1 MYRVLFPR
9 RERISTN
16 IYPLKGDNERMPVTV
31 TYHESEWYDY
41 SLTEDSDEESIL
53 TYSLLRAYGA
63 PSTVG
68 SPFAYIM
75 I

>member
-1 MYRVLFPR
+1 
-9 RERISTN
+9 
-16 IYPLKGDNERMPVTV
+16 MPVTV